1 MKKLHIFTI
10 LLSIVLTGC
19 SGGKPGNDD
28 LEKSFN
34 ESFQGFKRVGVDMGQ
49 YLKASNFEV
58 LDSYKEGRFY
68 VVKAIPT
75 IKIIKNLDAAAIEA
89 IEEKTGMLSGH
100 IIQVVNMF
108 EIFKKYNDGE
118 LDEQKM
124 MQELRLSQIR
134 KPEGTL
140 TSGDEIN
147 GLASDYKFR
156 KTDNGWM
163 AVE

>member
-1 MKKLHIFTI
+1 MKKLYVFTI
-10 LLSIVLTGC
+10 LLSLILSGC
-19 SGGKPGNDD
+19 GGGKPGNED

-34 ESFQGFKRVGVDMGQ
+34 DSFQAFKQAGVDMSE
-49 YLKASNFEV
+49 YFKASSFEV
-58 LDSYKEGRFY
+58 SDSYEEGKFY
-68 VVKAIPT
+68 VVKATPT
-75 IKIIKNLDAAAIEA
+75 VKIIKNLDETAIAAIK
-89 IEEKTGMLSGH
+89 EKTGMLSGH
-100 IIQVVNMF
+100 VIQIINMF
-108 EIFKKYNDGE
+108 EILKKYDDGE

-140 TSGDEIN
+140 MSGNEFS
-147 GLASDYKFR
+147 GLESDYKFR